1 VLGLGAERAVSGVV
15 VTLRPLEEHDGTELR
30 RMLATPEVRPRWGPV
45 PVGFPFGDDPE
56 ATRFGILADGR
67 LAGLIQYAEEPDP
80 DFRHA
85 WIDVFVDPGRHG
97 EGIGT
102 AAVTTLVE
110 HLVRERSHHRIT
122 IDPAADNAAAI
133 RCYEK
138 AGFRRVGVLEAA
150 WRDPASGC
158 WADVLLMELV
168 RRPAC

>member
-1 VLGLGAERAVSGVV
+1 MRMRIVDAV
-15 VTLRPLEEHDGTELR
+15 VTLRPIGEHDVPELR
-30 RMLATPEVRPRWGPV
+30 RMLATPEVRARWGPV
-45 PVGFPFGDDPE
+45 PVGFPVGDDPK
-56 ATRFGILADGR
+56 ATRFGIVADGR
-67 LAGLIQYAEEPDP
+67 LAGLIQYTEEPEP

-85 WIDVFVDPGRHG
+85 WIDLFVDPVRHG
-97 EGIGT
+97 QGIGT

-110 HLVRERSHHRIT
+110 HLVRERGHHRIT
-122 IDPAADNAAAI
+122 IDPAADDAAAI

-158 WADVLLMELV
+158 WADVLLMEFV